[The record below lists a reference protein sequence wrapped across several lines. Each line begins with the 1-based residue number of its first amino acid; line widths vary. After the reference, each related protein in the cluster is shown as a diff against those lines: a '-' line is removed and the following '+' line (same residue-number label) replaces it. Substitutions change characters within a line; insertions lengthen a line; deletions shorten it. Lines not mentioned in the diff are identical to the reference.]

1 MTRDELR
8 SKLIAG
14 ANELL
19 SHTWVVRGE
28 QRRLVQA
35 QLAAYSNDVVVDTI
49 LVNLPPAG
57 AQTEGS
63 AEMSEKT
70 KAIDWAALMARL
82 QALATKIPSLLIL
95 VSQLVELFGGKQGQ
109 QGVACPPIG
118 PDNCCDHE
126 ACCLAVL
133 TSALQTAAIAAE
145 HYEQCCC
152 DAETAE

>member
-1 MTRDELR
+1 MIRDELR
-8 SKLIAG
+8 AKLIAG

-19 SHTWVVRGE
+19 SHTWVIRGE

-35 QLAAYSNDVVVDTI
+35 QLAAYGNDGVVDVI
-49 LVNLPPAG
+49 LANLPSDMG
-57 AQTEGS
+57 AQTKGS
-63 AEMSEKT
+63 AEMAEK
-70 KAIDWAALMARL
+70 KAIDWAALVARL
-82 QALATKIPSLLIL
+82 QELATKIPSLLIL

-109 QGVACPPIG
+109 QATCPPIG

-152 DAETAE
+152 DTETAE